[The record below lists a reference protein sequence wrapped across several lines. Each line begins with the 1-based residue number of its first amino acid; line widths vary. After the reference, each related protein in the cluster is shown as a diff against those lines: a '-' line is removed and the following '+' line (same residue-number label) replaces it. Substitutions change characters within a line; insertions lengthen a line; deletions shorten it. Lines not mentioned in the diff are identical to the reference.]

1 MSVTWGG
8 NAMNLRPAT
17 PADTP
22 FLKELHRRAYR
33 EVIVR
38 QFGYWD
44 DAAQDYWFQK
54 GLADAKFSVVE
65 ENGEPVGAIAL
76 QETPES
82 LYLAE
87 LQILPEWQA
96 RGLGTALLRMQLEHA
111 KQLQKP
117 IGLRVLQA
125 SRARALYERHG
136 FVVTEQ
142 NQTHYLMEW
151 RVNTAQP

>member
-1 MSVTWGG
+1 
-8 NAMNLRPAT
+8 MNLRPAT
-17 PADTP
+17 SADTP
-22 FLKELHRRAYR
+22 FLKELHERAYR

-44 DAAQDYWFQK
+44 DAAQDYWFRK
-54 GLADAKFSVVE
+54 GLAEATFSVVE

-76 QETPES
+76 QESPEC

-87 LQILPEWQA
+87 LQILPEWQG
-96 RGLGTALLRMQLEHA
+96 RGLGTALLRMQLGRA
-111 KQLQKP
+111 QQLHKP
-117 IGLRVLQA
+117 IGLRVLEA

-142 NQTHYLMEW
+142 TQTHYLMEW
-151 RVNTAQP
+151 KPSSD